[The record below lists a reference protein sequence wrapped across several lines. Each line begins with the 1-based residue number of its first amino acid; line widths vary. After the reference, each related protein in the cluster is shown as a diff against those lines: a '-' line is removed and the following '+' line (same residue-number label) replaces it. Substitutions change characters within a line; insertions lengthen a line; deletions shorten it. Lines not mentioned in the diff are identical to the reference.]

1 MTSTSRSRASTC
13 RTAPATCGSGCGPR
27 SCDSASPVAPTT
39 CGASCVTC
47 PSAVSPRSTRSRCRG
62 ARSSSSSSRTTARTW
77 RPSARSSPSPG
88 PPSTDSPSTRR
99 RTQVPGPTSWT
110 TMAEAAVLS
119 TGSAAPPSR
128 RRRNWV
134 PYALLLPGIL
144 WLLLFFVLPMVT
156 LASQSLQE
164 GNVDDGYVFT
174 ANFGIYVD
182 ALKQYWPQ
190 FVRSF
195 VYAGTATALALLLG
209 YPLAYFIALK
219 AGRHKNLVLVLVIA
233 PFFTSFLIRTLAW
246 RTILSDDWFVATWA
260 QNLHITDF
268 LQAVGLTDNDSLLN
282 SQFAVIMGLTYNFL
296 PFMILPL
303 YTSLERL
310 DPRLIEAAGDLYASA
325 WQTFRRVTW
334 PLSLPGVVAGTLLTF
349 IPAAGDFINA
359 RLLGNTQTTMIGS
372 VIDSQFLRVL
382 DYPLAAAL
390 SFILLVLIVAMVSV
404 YVRRAGTE
412 ELLR

>member
-1 MTSTSRSRASTC
+1 
-13 RTAPATCGSGCGPR
+13 
-27 SCDSASPVAPTT
+27 
-39 CGASCVTC
+39 
-47 PSAVSPRSTRSRCRG
+47 
-62 ARSSSSSSRTTARTW
+62 
-77 RPSARSSPSPG
+77 
-88 PPSTDSPSTRR
+88 
-99 RTQVPGPTSWT
+99 
-110 TMAEAAVLS
+110 MAEAAVLS

-134 PYALLLPGIL
+134 PDALLLPGIL
-144 WLLLFFVLPMVT
+144 WLIVFFVLPMVT

-174 ANFGIYVD
+174 ANFSIYAD

-195 VYAGTATALALLLG
+195 VYAGIATGLALLLA
-209 YPLAYFIALK
+209 YPLAYFIAQK

-246 RTILSDDWFVATWA
+246 RTILSDDWFITTWA

-310 DPRLIEAAGDLYASA
+310 DPRLLEAAGDLYASP
-325 WQTFRRVTW
+325 WQTFRKVTW

-349 IPAAGDFINA
+349 IPAAGDFVNA
-359 RLLGNTQTTMIGS
+359 KLLGNTQTTMLGT
-372 VIDSQFLRVL
+372 VIDAQFLRVL

-390 SFILLVLIVAMVSV
+390 SFIMLITIVTMVTI

-412 ELLR
+412 ELL